1 MLRLII
7 GQAGAGKTTLIMN
20 EIARA
25 VAQCR
30 SGQVLLVPEQYSHE
44 AERELA
50 RIAGDSMS
58 LYAEA
63 LSFTGIA
70 RQIEAELGTGGKKAL
85 DKGGRLLCMALA
97 LDAVSTRLQL
107 YSAARRSPEQQLGLL
122 AALDELKAAGLTA
135 QALDEAASE
144 LGGALEIK
152 LSDLS
157 LIMGAFDA
165 AVGAGKQDPADR
177 LGLVLERLPDSSFA
191 REGHVY
197 IDGFTD
203 FTAQEREL
211 IASFMSRG
219 ADMTVCLTLDDLTDG
234 SEVFELSRRTARWLL
249 REAGEHGVET
259 EVSELSAKLDD
270 PISVFAANIF
280 SYSSQSFDADGKIRL
295 FRADTVTE
303 ECELAAAHALE
314 LVRGGARWRDIAVAV
329 RSFEDYRNCLE
340 SAFEY
345 WGVPLFTAR
354 KVDIM
359 QKPLPALISAA
370 YEILDGGWEIG
381 DVFEYLRTGL
391 AGICDE
397 ECDELENYCIT
408 WSVRASMWLSE
419 KDWRLHPDGYG
430 GKYDEA
436 AIERLE
442 RINDL
447 RRRVAAPLL
456 RLDARSQ
463 AAQTATEQAATLSD
477 FLEDLDLA
485 EKLAER
491 ADELEARGRAQAAD
505 EYARLWDLTVSALEQ
520 TVLILGDAPM
530 DTATF
535 SRLFLLTLSQYD
547 VGIIPVSLDMATA
560 GDMDRMRRRHIKHLI
575 VLGASDERLPRAE
588 VEGGLFSTDERMSL
602 AEAGIALDAGDAELW
617 REYSLIYNCLSLP
630 SETLT
635 MVTPAWA
642 SDGKPARAAFV
653 MSRAAKLFGL
663 SVEYA
668 DPRLLRATAPAPAL
682 ELAASHAVK
691 PGDGLAAAAV
701 EYFEKS
707 DPGRLATLTS
717 RAEFT
722 RGSLSAESARTLYGD
737 DLRLSASRIDRFS
750 SCRFGYFLKYG
761 LTAKPREPAEFS
773 PPEFGSFM
781 HYVLQHVAEEAS
793 EKGGFKKLSAAQLDV
808 MTEKYVELYIKDEL
822 GGFEGRGARFEYLFR
837 RLTQNV
843 RRVVADMA
851 EELKN
856 SDFEPL
862 DFELD
867 FTRAGLSTETL
878 PNGGKLSING
888 IADRVDG
895 WVHDGRLYLRVIDY
909 KTGKKSFSLSDV
921 WHGMNLQM
929 LIYLFALQQ
938 GGQALYG
945 REIVPA
951 GVLYIPA
958 RDVLLSA
965 SADMSDEEI
974 ASKRAAALRRS
985 GLMLEDAEVL
995 HAMEHGDEPLRIP
1008 VKWKNGVP
1016 TGESLASAERLGL
1029 LSGKIQDTLISLATE
1044 ITRGSIS
1051 ADPYYKGA
1059 QDHACLYCE
1068 YADACRFTD
1077 GEGGDRRRYLP
1088 KLSATKIWNE
1098 LEGGAQ
1104 NG

>member
-1 MLRLII
+1 MLKLII
-7 GQAGAGKTTLIMN
+7 GQAGAGKTSLIMK
-20 EIARA
+20 EIADA

-30 SGQVLLVPEQYSHE
+30 AGQVLLVPEQYSHE

-70 RQIEAELGTGGKKAL
+70 RQVEAELGTGGRKAL

-97 LDAVSTRLQL
+97 LDAVSSRLRL
-107 YSAARRSPEQQLGLL
+107 YSGARRSPEQQLGLL
-122 AALDELKAAGLTA
+122 AALDELKAAGLTVES
-135 QALDEAASE
+135 LYEAAAE

-152 LSDLS
+152 LTDLA
-157 LIMGAFDA
+157 LIMGAFEA
-165 AVGAGKQDPADR
+165 AIGAGKSDPADR
-177 LGLVLERLPDSSFA
+177 LGLLLERLPESNFA
-191 REGHVY
+191 REGHIY

-203 FTAQEREL
+203 FTGQEREL
-211 IASFMSRG
+211 ISSFLRRG
-219 ADMTVCLTLDDLTDG
+219 ADMTVCLTLDELTDG
-234 SEVFELSRRTARWLL
+234 SEVFELSRRTARWLM
-249 REAGEHGVET
+249 REANERGVET
-259 EVSELSAKLDD
+259 EISELSAKLTQPLD
-270 PISVFAANIF
+270 IFAANMF
-280 SYSSQSFDADGKIRL
+280 SYSSQTYYADSKVKL

-314 LVRGGARWRDIAVAV
+314 LVRNGARWRDIAVAV

-354 KVDIM
+354 KVDII
-359 QKPLPALISAA
+359 QKPLPALIAAA

-391 AGICDE
+391 AGLNDD
-397 ECDELENYCIT
+397 ECDVLENYCIT
-408 WSVRASMWLSE
+408 WSARASMWVSDKE
-419 KDWRLHPDGYG
+419 WRLHPNGYG
-430 GKYDEA
+430 GRYDET
-436 AIERLE
+436 AIEEL
-442 RINDL
+442 RIINEL
-447 RRRVAAPLL
+447 RRRAAAPLL
-456 RLDARSQ
+456 RLDERSK
-463 AAQTATEQAATLSD
+463 AAETASEQAAVLAD
-477 FLEDLDLA
+477 FLEDLGLA

-505 EYARLWDLTVSALEQ
+505 EYAKLWDLAVSALEQ
-520 TVLILGDAPM
+520 TALILGDAPM
-530 DTATF
+530 DAPTF

-547 VGIIPVSLDMATA
+547 VGVIPVSLDMATA

-575 VLGASDERLPRAE
+575 VLGASEERLPRAE
-588 VEGGLFSTDERMSL
+588 ADGGVFTSDERMTL
-602 AEAGIALDAGDAELW
+602 AESGIPLDAGDAELW
-617 REYSLIYNCLSLP
+617 REYSLIYNCLTLP

-653 MSRAAKLFGL
+653 MSRAARLFNL
-663 SVEYA
+663 NIEYA
-668 DPRLLRATAPAPAL
+668 DPRRLRATASAPAL
-682 ELAASHAVK
+682 ELAASLAVR
-691 PGDGLAAAAV
+691 PGDGLASAAA
-701 EYFEKS
+701 EYFRKH
-707 DPGRLATLTS
+707 DPDRLATLVS

-722 RGSLSAESARTLYGD
+722 RGSLSAESARALYGS

-761 LTAKPREPAEFS
+761 LTAKPREAAEFA
-773 PPEFGSFM
+773 PPEFGTFM
-781 HYVLQHVAEEAS
+781 HYVLQRVAQEAS
-793 EKGGFKKLSAAQLDV
+793 ERGGFKKLSSAQLDA
-808 MTEKYVELYIKDEL
+808 MTEKYVELYIQEEL
-822 GGFEGRGARFEYLFR
+822 GGFEGRGARFEYLFL

-851 EELKN
+851 TELKN

-867 FTRAGLSTETL
+867 FTRAGLSTSPL
-878 PNGGKLSING
+878 PDGGKLSISG

-895 WVHDGRLYLRVIDY
+895 WVHEGRLYLRVVDY

-945 REIVPA
+945 REIAPA

-965 SADMSDEEI
+965 SADTTDDEI
-974 ASKRAAALRRS
+974 AAKRAAALRRS
-985 GLMLEDAEVL
+985 GLVLDDADVL
-995 HAMEHGDEPLRIP
+995 HAMEHGDEPVRIP
-1008 VKWKNGVP
+1008 VKWKNGEP

-1029 LSGKIQDTLISLATE
+1029 LSGKIRDTLSSLATE
-1044 ITRGSIS
+1044 ISRGSIA

-1059 QDHACLYCE
+1059 QEHACLYCE
-1068 YADACRFTD
+1068 YVDACRFND
-1077 GEGGDRRRYLP
+1077 GEGGDKRRYLP
-1088 KLSATKIWNE
+1088 KLAASRIWNE